1 MHQSRDF
8 CDGARF
14 YICNNLVSINGA
26 IGLVK
31 LPYVFSVGGPQISEQ
46 Q

>member
-1 MHQSRDF
+1 MHQNCDF
-8 CDGARF
+8 CDGACS
-14 YICNNLVSINGA
+14 YICNNLVSFNGA